1 MAKYTYKLEN
11 DEYVFYE
18 DGEILKT
25 PHNAVIKTS
34 NEKLFK
40 RIRSYLRRQKAF
52 CVSTCQNGLY
62 AITIYHLDDLEL
74 YYQIYRTIR
83 HFHLSPKQ
91 QGPLALAA

>member
-1 MAKYTYKLEN
+1 MTS
-11 DEYVFYE
+11 
-18 DGEILKT
+18 T
-25 PHNAVIKTS
+25 IKTS

-40 RIRSYLRRQKAF
+40 RIRSYLRRQEAF
-52 CVSTCQNGLY
+52 CVSTRQNGLY

-91 QGPLALAA
+91 QEPLALAA